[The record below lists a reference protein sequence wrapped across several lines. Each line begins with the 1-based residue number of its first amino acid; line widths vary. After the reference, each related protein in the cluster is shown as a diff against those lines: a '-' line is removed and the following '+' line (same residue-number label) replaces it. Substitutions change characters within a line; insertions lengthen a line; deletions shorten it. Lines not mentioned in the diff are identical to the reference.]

1 MATEIVKVPIVV
13 FPDGRMDTENA
24 ARFLGISPKTLA
36 NMRSTGAG
44 PRFVKRGRV
53 FYFQEDLQRWIDE
66 RPRVRSTA
74 QARLAG
80 SVGGQT
86 R

>member
-1 MATEIVKVPIVV
+1 MPTEIARLPIVV
-13 FPDGRMDTENA
+13 FPDDRMDAKNA

-36 NMRSTGAG
+36 NMRSTGVG
-44 PRFVKRGRV
+44 PRFVKRGRI
-53 FYFQEDLQRWIDE
+53 FYFLEDLQRWIDE